1 MKKWIAGAL
10 LALTLIPAVS
20 TDAEAWWKK
29 RRATRSWSCASCTY
43 RVKGHYRTSSTGKRY
58 YVKSYTRKRGYG
70 N

>member
-1 MKKWIAGAL
+1 MKKWLAGAL
-10 LALTLIPAVS
+10 LAASLVPAFHA
-20 TDAEAWWKK
+20 DAEAGYRY
-29 RRATRSWSCASCTY
+29 RRQTRSWSCASCTY

>member
-10 LALTLIPAVS
+10 LALTLIPAVP
-20 TDAEAWWKK
+20 TDADAWVKK
-29 RRATRSWSCASCTY
+29 RRATRSWSCASCSS